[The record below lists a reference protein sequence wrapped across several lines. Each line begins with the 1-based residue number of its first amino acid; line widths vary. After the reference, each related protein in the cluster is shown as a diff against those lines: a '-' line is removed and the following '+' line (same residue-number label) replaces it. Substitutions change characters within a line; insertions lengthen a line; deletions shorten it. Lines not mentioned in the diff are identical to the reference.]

1 MTIRKTARWQQTL
14 DERILEHLD
23 DEPWSTPELM
33 ELVNGIDATAAQIR
47 DRCRVLADADL
58 VAIHNT
64 NAKNI
69 ELTTLG
75 ALYLKGEADIDLYPR
90 PRHPQILEYNE

>member
-1 MTIRKTARWQQTL
+1 MTIRKTAKWQRAL

-33 ELVNGIDATAAQIR
+33 ELVEGIDATAAQIR
-47 DRCRVLADADL
+47 DRCRVLADAEL
-58 VAIHNT
+58 VAIYK
-64 NAKNI
+64 KNEWNV

-75 ALYLKGEADIDLYPR
+75 QLYLIGEADINLYPR
-90 PRHPQILEYNE
+90 PRHPRSLED

>member
-14 DERILEHLD
+14 DERILEHLA

-33 ELVNGIDATAAQIR
+33 ELVDRINAKPAQIR

-58 VAIHNT
+58 VAIHLDQGW
-64 NAKNI
+64 I
-69 ELTTLG
+69 VELTTLG
-75 ALYLKGEADIDLYPR
+75 QLYLDGEADIELYPR
-90 PRHPQILEYNE
+90 PRHPRILEN

>member
-1 MTIRKTARWQQTL
+1 MTIRKTARWQRTL
-14 DERILEHLD
+14 DERILEHLA

-33 ELVNGIDATAAQIR
+33 ELVEGIDATSAQIR

-58 VAIHNT
+58 VAIYEDEGWNT
-64 NAKNI
+64 

-75 ALYLKGEADIDLYPR
+75 ELYLKGEADIELYPR
-90 PRHPQILEYNE
+90 PRHPRTLEK

>member
-1 MTIRKTARWQQTL
+1 MTIRKTARWQRSL

-33 ELVNGIDATAAQIR
+33 ALVERIDATPAQIR
-47 DRCRVLADADL
+47 DRCRVLGDADL
-58 VAIHNT
+58 VAVYENKGW
-64 NAKNI
+64 NV

-75 ALYLKGEADIDLYPR
+75 NLYLKGEADIELYPR
-90 PRHPQILEYNE
+90 PRHPRVLE

>member
-1 MTIRKTARWQQTL
+1 MTLRKTARWQQAL

-33 ELVNGIDATAAQIR
+33 EFVDGIDATPTQVR

-58 VAIHNT
+58 VAIYLNQGW
-64 NAKNI
+64 I
-69 ELTTLG
+69 VELTTLG
-75 ALYLKGEADIDLYPR
+75 RLYLKGEADIQLYPR
-90 PRHPQILEYNE
+90 PRHPRVLEK

>member
-1 MTIRKTARWQQTL
+1 MTIRKTAKWQQTV
-14 DERILEHLD
+14 DERILEHLN

-33 ELVNGIDATAAQIR
+33 ELVEGIDATAAQIR

-58 VAIHNT
+58 VAIY
-64 NAKNI
+64 KNEGWNV

-75 ALYLKGEADIDLYPR
+75 LLYLKGEADINLYPR
-90 PRHPQILEYNE
+90 PRHPKMLE